1 MNKKDYFYYGK
12 LNGIPIY
19 FQPEENEVVPR
30 NKLCAFLLTITVP
43 FFVLQPNFAICIQQK
58 TITRSELIQKGLI
71 QEGEE

>member
-30 NKLCAFLLTITVP
+30 NKLCSFLLFITEP
-43 FFVLQPNFAICIQQK
+43 FFVSQHYFAIRIKRK

-71 QEGEE
+71 QEVKE